1 MIKKFSVENFRSFK
15 DKISIDFSTSRDYD
29 FNKELIK
36 NGLINKALIY
46 GPNSCGKSN
55 LGFAL
60 MDITAHLTDNIG
72 NQPFLHYKF
81 PLNLESG
88 KNEIFFEYVFCFN
101 GVDIVYKYAKDHNLS
116 LLHEEI
122 IVQNKT
128 VFFYD
133 YINSTY
139 SNEIDELKMINLENR
154 SENISALKFIRN
166 NAFSFS
172 DNNPVKLIVDF
183 ANQMLWFR
191 SLRINEFIGSNT
203 LPEDISLFIIK
214 NNYIADFNDFLN
226 KHSVNDKVDVFQTN
240 NGPILASVKGKRYAP
255 FFDICSTGAS
265 SLALLYYWKKKRF
278 KDVQFLF
285 IDEFDAFYHTKISKL
300 ILTEINNI
308 SSIQSVL
315 TTHNA
320 YLADNS
326 IMRPDCYFIL
336 KDGEIKNFS
345 NRTIKTI
352 REGNNISKMMLADE
366 FD

>member
-15 DKISIDFSTSRDYD
+15 DRITIDFSTCRDYD
-29 FNKELIK
+29 FNKGLIK

-46 GPNSCGKSN
+46 GPNSSGKSN

-60 MDITAHLTDNIG
+60 MDITAHLTDNVA
-72 NQPFLHYKF
+72 NQPYLHYRF
-81 PLNLESG
+81 PINLESG
-88 KNEIFFEYVFCFN
+88 KNEISFEYVFCFN
-101 GVDIVYKYAKDHNLS
+101 GKDVVYKYSKDQTLS
-116 LLHEEI
+116 LLKEEI
-122 IVQNKT
+122 VVQNKT

-133 YINSTY
+133 YVNSTY
-139 SNEIDELKMINLENR
+139 SNEIEELKTINLDNR
-154 SENISALKFIRN
+154 SERISALKFIRN

-172 DNNPVKLIVDF
+172 DDNPIKLIVDF

-191 SLRINEFIGSNT
+191 SLRINEFIGSNL

-214 NNYIADFNDFLN
+214 NNYVDDFNEFLN
-226 KHSVNDKVDVFQTN
+226 KYGVNDKVLPLQTN
-240 NGPILASVKGKRYAP
+240 NGPILASLKGKQFAP
-255 FFDICSTGAS
+255 FFEICSTGTS

-278 KDVQFLF
+278 SDVQFLF
-285 IDEFDAFYHTKISKL
+285 IDEFDAFYHTKISKA
-300 ILTEINNI
+300 ILDEVNKL

-366 FD
+366 FE